1 MPQPRPPTSPAW
13 TTISPPS
20 SSRMTDWD
28 RVVFHIY
35 QLATY
40 VAFTLGEDAVMLAF
54 ALSW

>member
-28 RVVFHIY
+28 RIVFHIY

>member
-1 MPQPRPPTSPAW
+1 MSTR
-13 TTISPPS
+13 
-20 SSRMTDWD
+20 D
-28 RVVFHIY
+28 RILFHVY